1 MKAFEHRRER
11 ELPRLEEESLA
22 ATERAL
28 TLVAG
33 PVRVAQ
39 VGRTMVCSLPTGVQV
54 ALRPQG
60 EGHRLTVSEPYE
72 WYGWLLGV
80 AASLVIGAGVAY
92 LFEAFF
98 FAFAL
103 LFLSICVAGGTLLGH
118 LPRRR
123 RVAKVTARIE
133 SALRIRVAE
142 AERLEHEQAVPVRE
156 RVVDE

>member
-1 MKAFEHRRER
+1 MKSFEHRRER
-11 ELPRLEEESLA
+11 ALPRLEEESLA

-54 ALRPQG
+54 ALRPEG
-60 EGHRLTVSEPYE
+60 DGHRLTVSEPYE
-72 WYGWLLGV
+72 WHGWLLG
-80 AASLVIGAGVAY
+80 AAAALVIGAGVSY

-98 FAFAL
+98 MAFAL
-103 LFLSICVAGGTLLGH
+103 LFLSICFAVGTLLGQ

-123 RVAKVTARIE
+123 RVAKVTARVE
-133 SALRIRVAE
+133 SALRVRVAE
-142 AERLEHEQAVPVRE
+142 AAHLEHEQVVPVRE